1 MILSPGI
8 FVKKILFNKSIYFG
22 YCITLYLLLSFIFIE
37 VTSTIVA
44 EILAESFASVLL
56 AYWIA
61 KMITRF
67 KEVRTFITPVV
78 FLYVHLA
85 AMDDSVYIL
94 NGETEGVPFTM
105 WTLGIAL
112 ILFIIAQLS
121 LKIGMITTLLFFPA
135 LFFAWPTKGISII
148 AYIAFLFFQG
158 YIKAKTRMHH
168 ANKIHSA
175 KDVASGNGRL
185 PSWAGNKDK
194 VVEFL
199 YSVNKLAERNG
210 VPVLCY
216 LV

>member
-1 MILSPGI
+1 MDSRDCAYT
-8 FVKKILFNKSIYFG
+8 FYYCSTFTKNWYDNYSSLFS
-22 YCITLYLLLSFIFIE
+22 CFI
-37 VTSTIVA
+37 
-44 EILAESFASVLL
+44 
-56 AYWIA
+56 
-61 KMITRF
+61 
-67 KEVRTFITPVV
+67 
-78 FLYVHLA
+78 
-85 AMDDSVYIL
+85 
-94 NGETEGVPFTM
+94 
-105 WTLGIAL
+105 
-112 ILFIIAQLS
+112 
-121 LKIGMITTLLFFPA
+121 
-135 LFFAWPTKGISII
+135 FAWPTKGISII

>member
-67 KEVRTFITPVV
+67 KEVQTFITPVV

-135 LFFAWPTKGISII
+135 LFLRGQQKAYQLLRISPFCSFRDTLRLKPECIMRIRFIQRRMSPLEMVGCHRGQGIRTKS
-148 AYIAFLFFQG
+148 LSFFTAL
-158 YIKAKTRMHH
+158 I
-168 ANKIHSA
+168 N
-175 KDVASGNGRL
+175 
-185 PSWAGNKDK
+185 
-194 VVEFL
+194 
-199 YSVNKLAERNG
+199 
-210 VPVLCY
+210 
-216 LV
+216 